1 MTDDLESHRL
11 KVMKNRSKLNNPD
24 NVFENV
30 ILKMFFLR

>member
-24 NVFENV
+24 VFEDV
-30 ILKMFFLR
+30 ILKMSFLR